1 MWQRLLVGAT
11 FTATGAFIMAVG
23 AGIVPVDPETIHAP
37 MWIIAMAGLVF
48 VLGGVMMLAGWL
60 EQEGA
65 TPVGT
70 PVTTNPIPHIL
81 VLAIMLC
88 MAAMATWAT
97 FAEGE
102 IEGGIALPFVSYDS
116 EINQYL
122 GRALFGF
129 GALLCWAVVA
139 AAAFHAWRQRFNK
152 PK

>member
-1 MWQRLLVGAT
+1 LGGGI
-11 FTATGAFIMAVG
+11 FTAVGGFIMAVG
-23 AGIVPVDPETIHAP
+23 AGIVPTSPEQVHAP

-48 VLGGVMMLAGWL
+48 VLGGVVMLAGWL

-65 TPVGT
+65 SPVGT
-70 PVTTNPIPHIL
+70 PVTTNPIPQIL
-81 VLAIMLC
+81 VLAIMVC

-122 GRALFGF
+122 GRALFGLS
-129 GALLCWAVVA
+129 ALLCWLVLA
-139 AAAFHAWRQRFNK
+139 AAAFHAWRRLFGK